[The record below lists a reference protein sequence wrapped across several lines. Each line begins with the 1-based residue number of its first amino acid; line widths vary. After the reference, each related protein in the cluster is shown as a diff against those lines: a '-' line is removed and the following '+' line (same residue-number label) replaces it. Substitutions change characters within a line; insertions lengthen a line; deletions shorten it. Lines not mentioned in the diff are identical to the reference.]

1 MPTIQVIGGGLAGCE
16 AAWQLAELGF
26 NVLLYEMRPLSWT
39 GAHKTARL
47 AELVCSNSLGSNLWD
62 RSSGLLKQ
70 ELRRIGSL
78 LIECADET
86 SVPAGS
92 ALAVDRN
99 AFSELVTRKITL
111 HNNIHVKREEVE
123 CIPAGPTIIAS
134 GPLTSEKL
142 SEDLQDTLGNEH
154 LFFYDAIS
162 PIVQYKSI
170 NMDIAYRGSR
180 YERGED
186 TQGDYINCPFTE
198 HQYELFVNELV
209 TAKTIELPAVDVEIL
224 NTSRTEIHKY
234 FEGCLPVEIIAGRGK
249 NALAF
254 GPMRPVGL
262 VNPKTGKIPFAVVQL
277 RQDNILGSLYN
288 IVGFQTNLK
297 YREQERVFQLIP
309 GLEGAVFERYGEMHR
324 NTFINA
330 PKYLYPTLQAK
341 FREDIF
347 FAGQITGVEGYVGNI
362 GTGLLAGQNIARY
375 VLGLPL
381 IEYPTTTML
390 GALCY
395 YISNSDEKNF
405 QPMKAN
411 FGILPPLSDKTIRGK
426 RGRGAAYTQR
436 ALRDLDIFLIECA

>member
-1 MPTIQVIGGGLAGCE
+1 MSTIQVIGGGLAGCE

-26 NVLLYEMRPLSWT
+26 NVILYEMRPLKWT
-39 GAHKTARL
+39 GAHKTALL

-78 LIECADET
+78 LIECADKT

-99 AFSELVTRKITL
+99 AFSELVTRNITF
-111 HNNIHVKREEVE
+111 HSNIHVKREEVE
-123 CIPAGPTIIAS
+123 CIPAAPTIIAS
-134 GPLTSEKL
+134 GPLTSVKL
-142 SEDLQDTLGNEH
+142 SEDLQDKIGEEH

-162 PIVQYKSI
+162 PIVQYESI

-180 YERGED
+180 YERGD
-186 TQGDYINCPFTE
+186 NTSGDYINCPFTE
-198 HQYELFVNELV
+198 HQYELFVNELI
-209 TAKTIELPAVDVEIL
+209 TAKTIELPAVDAEIF
-224 NTSRTEIHKY
+224 NTSRPGIHKY

-249 NALAF
+249 DALAF

-262 VNPKTGKIPFAVVQL
+262 VNPKTGKIPYAVVQL

-288 IVGFQTNLK
+288 MVGFQTNLK
-297 YREQERVFQLIP
+297 YGEQERIFHLIP

-330 PKYLYPTLQAK
+330 PKYLYPTLQSK

-362 GTGLLAGQNIARY
+362 GTGLLAGQNIARH

-381 IEYPTTTML
+381 IKYPNTTML

-405 QPMKAN
+405 QPMKSN
-411 FGILPPLSDKTIRGK
+411 FGILPPILDKTIRGK
-426 RGRGAAYTQR
+426 RGRGAAYAQR
-436 ALRDLDIFLIECA
+436 ALKDLDIFLTECA